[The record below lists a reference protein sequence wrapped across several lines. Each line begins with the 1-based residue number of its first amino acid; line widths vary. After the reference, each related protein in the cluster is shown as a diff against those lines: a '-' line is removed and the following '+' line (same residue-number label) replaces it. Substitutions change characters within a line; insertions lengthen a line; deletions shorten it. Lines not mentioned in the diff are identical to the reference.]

1 MWFVITFELGRNC
14 HIATLYLWVI
24 VMLFLLWVS
33 SIKLDF
39 EWPIL
44 AMHTNQAK
52 LTWYNVYLMSAFT
65 LLKKKKKK
73 KISIAPHNGAFWK
86 LVKISVR
93 PAVIWSV
100 MCHPPEKLNDCP
112 GIIMESCVTI
122 KCFSSL
128 VSLFSK
134 TAAVKAKTDHSKGL
148 NVICAAIYMF

>member
-1 MWFVITFELGRNC
+1 
-14 HIATLYLWVI
+14 
-24 VMLFLLWVS
+24 
-33 SIKLDF
+33 
-39 EWPIL
+39 
-44 AMHTNQAK
+44 MHTNQAK

-65 LLKKKKKK
+65 LL
-73 KISIAPHNGAFWK
+73 
-86 LVKISVR
+86 VR